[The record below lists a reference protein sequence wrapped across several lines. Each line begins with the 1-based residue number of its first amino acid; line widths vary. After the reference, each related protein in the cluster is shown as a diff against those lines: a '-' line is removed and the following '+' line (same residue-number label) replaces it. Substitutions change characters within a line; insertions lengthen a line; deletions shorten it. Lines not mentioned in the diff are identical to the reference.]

1 MMTVKITG
9 KNSGRY
15 EYSEFPMNRYEFIDR
30 LDQAGIFGEYT
41 VSLQEIE
48 SANYLRTINIS
59 DEPTVDELD
68 FLAKRLENVFENKYK
83 ELAYSAV
90 ISQYESVSISE
101 AINRTYGLETV
112 LIYPCN
118 NAAEYGEIVLE
129 NDFLEEIK
137 DLPDEICDLLD
148 KDKIGRLMQERE
160 GGIFMDGYY
169 IIPSSHEPQL
179 VYDDVLPEAMDNWLF
194 KLEVTVMD
202 GDDPNEDLVET
213 LTLPATEERMN
224 ELENKFG
231 KPVSDWVRLSYNSG
245 LEQFWCDAIRGAEN
259 IGLLNE
265 FAAVVSEMP
274 RHDLMK
280 FKAAFNAER
289 PENISE
295 AMNIA
300 ATPDRYDY
308 DPNVTDLKNYGEKYL
323 MEMLPS
329 DFDRTVLT
337 DGLIGYL
344 GKNISEKNGSQMTSY
359 GMISSAGGGLYE
371 MIEAEQTL
379 EQGQMM
385 SL

>member
-48 SANYLRTINIS
+48 SANYLRTINLS
-59 DEPTVDELD
+59 DAPTVDELD

-129 NDFLEEIK
+129 NDFLDEIK
-137 DLPDEICDLLD
+137 DLLDEVYDLLD
-148 KDKIGRLMQERE
+148 RDKIGRLMQERE

-179 VYDDVLPEAMDNWLF
+179 VYNDVLPEAMDNWLF

-231 KPVSDWVRLSYNSG
+231 KPVSDWVWLSYNSG
-245 LEQFWCDAIRGAEN
+245 LEQFWCDAIRGAES

-265 FAAVVSEMP
+265 FAVTVSEMP
-274 RHDLMK
+274 RHDMMK

-300 ATPDRYDY
+300 ATLDRYDY

-323 MEMLPS
+323 MEMLPP

-337 DGLIGYL
+337 DGLTGYL

-359 GMISSAGGGLYE
+359 GMISSADGGLYE
-371 MIEAEQTL
+371 MIEAEQTF
-379 EQGQMM
+379 EQGQTM